1 MSGAITLKAQKEVKY
16 QIQLLL
22 RGTAVHWSA
31 TLACKIAIF
40 SVKNK
45 LELGE
50 ICRNIKIFSRSIF
63 LTA

>member
-1 MSGAITLKAQKEVKY
+1 MSGAITLKAQREGKY

-31 TLACKIAIF
+31 THACKIATF
-40 SVKNK
+40 CVKDK
-45 LELGE
+45 PELRE
-50 ICRNIKIFSRSIF
+50 ICGNIRTFSSSVF